1 MDGFNSSSLSGTRRM
16 ILTLQ
21 TQSYAPWNFIGF
33 RFGPYLNLS
42 FGMLGDAETR
52 FNDSNVYSKIG
63 LGVLIKNDH
72 LIISTFQ
79 LSIAYFPSIP
89 GNGQN
94 VFKANSFRTVDFG
107 FRDFIIGKP
116 AVVAFQ

>member
-1 MDGFNSSSLSGTRRM
+1 M

-33 RFGPYLNLS
+33 RFGPFLAFS
-42 FGMLGDAETR
+42 LGKIGDTESGLR
-52 FNDSNVYSKIG
+52 NSRLYSQIG

-72 LIISTFQ
+72 LVINTFQ
-79 LSIAYFPSIP
+79 LSIAFFPLMP

-94 VFKANSFRTVDFG
+94 VFKVNSFRTVDFG
-107 FRDFIIGKP
+107 FRDFEIGKP
-116 AVVAFQ
+116 VVVPFQ